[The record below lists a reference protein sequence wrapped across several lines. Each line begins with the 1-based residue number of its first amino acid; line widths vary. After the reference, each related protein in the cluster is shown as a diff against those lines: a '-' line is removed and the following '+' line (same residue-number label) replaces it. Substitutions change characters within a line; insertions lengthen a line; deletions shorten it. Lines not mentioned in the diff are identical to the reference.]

1 MDSDSRGN
9 ADIIQNLEMF
19 IFLDDSITKKNIK
32 VTHAIDNLV
41 VIVNGTN
48 LIDGKWK
55 DKINTE

>member
-1 MDSDSRGN
+1 
-9 ADIIQNLEMF
+9 MF

-32 VTHAIDNLV
+32 VTHAIDKLV
-41 VIVNGTN
+41 VIVDGTT